1 MKVISKTKPKG
12 TEYNELK
19 NLKKA
24 KRIVKAKEDRR
35 RAENKRVNAE
45 ARKERKIENE
55 FLDRVSEVEILGF
68 NKGMLLVRVGDEVE
82 KRNLTYGRRSVD
94 LKDNISLLGNFQLK
108 LFGEMVELKRL
119 KNFNQMKDE
128 LAWAISEGIKLQK
141 KWTRVHFFIFF
152 VLKIYTHHD
161 YH

>member
-128 LAWAISEGIKLQK
+128 LAWAISEGI
-141 KWTRVHFFIFF
+141 
-152 VLKIYTHHD
+152 
-161 YH
+161 